1 MNTEKNYL
9 NDVTNKIFFM
19 FFPVSVFF
27 YIILTHSFPRNS
39 YRVLRTKILEKI
51 SHIIARKS
59 ETKKKI
65 KLRKKL
71 LKDLKIHSTSINF
84 NKKSVTKV
92 IVNSEGKI
100 LGYKF
105 CNLFYPN
112 YFTKTQNYNVIV
124 DSELFEKKPK
134 LFLIIFKYN

>member
-1 MNTEKNYL
+1 MNTGKKYL
-9 NDVTNKIFFM
+9 NEVTNKIFFI

-27 YIILTHSFPRNS
+27 YIILTHSLPRNA
-39 YRVLRTKILEKI
+39 YRVLRTKIIQKI

-59 ETKKKI
+59 ETRKKI
-65 KLRKKL
+65 KLRKKF
-71 LKDLKIHSTSINF
+71 LKDLKMHSTSVNF
-84 NKKSVTKV
+84 NKKSVTKLV
-92 IVNSEGKI
+92 VNSEGKI

-105 CNLFYPN
+105 YNLFYPN

-124 DSELFEKKPK
+124 DAELFEKKPK